1 MDKNN
6 IAIILRQEPD
16 VPKAV
21 LDREFIIVITN
32 KDMMSSNREDIQIA
46 KS

>member
-6 IAIILRQEPD
+6 IALILRMETE

-32 KDMMSSNREDIQIA
+32 KDMMSSKRDDLQY
-46 KS
+46 ST